1 MQVIAHNMLSQFA
14 ERQLNITDNNKS
26 KSSEKLSSGYRVNRA
41 ADDAAGLAISE
52 KLRWQVRGLKRASL
66 NISDGIS
73 LCQVAEGAL
82 NEVHAMLHRMNELA
96 IQASNDSNTQEDRK
110 AIQMEIDA
118 LLDEIDRIG
127 DDTEYNTMKLF
138 QGGYTDVL
146 DANGNPVR
154 LCDIPITDFHL
165 PAISNVNLNDGPVYM
180 GSQHYLNLS
189 ATLTENA
196 YTNTNFDLIF
206 GRGSTSHS
214 SIKVKYK
221 NDNGETVTV
230 IKDLDDLPIESES
243 FQENLQRYGR
253 VYKLKDGDIDLS
265 IMQEIYIEPHTGTS
279 QDYRIR
285 YSYMNNSDKMLD
297 IDFMFNADSAYND
310 DDNVEGYFIDG
321 QRVENFS
328 LYSTRYGNDFYMNL
342 FNQNSPYIY
351 DSFRNFTSFSIVDV
365 DNALP
370 FAVKVGWEYGYASSP
385 DALSI
390 GNYYAHTWDWNYYEN
405 LSHKLGGNTNGQ
417 DLAFSLLF
425 NYEQLRPDTAW
436 STAAEFTY
444 GFTQTSTD
452 QNLAGIPITYNQTS
466 KVHVDVLDL
475 WIQAGAVEG
484 SGMWVSIGAMDSG
497 ILGIR
502 GLDVTSHEH
511 AQRSMERVREAVEA
525 VSQQRSLIGVQQNR
539 LEHAKAIDDNTAEN
553 SQATESRIRDTDMA
567 AEMVNHSR
575 HNILQ
580 QAGQSMLSQANQ
592 IPKGV
597 LQLLQ

>member
-1 MQVIAHNMLSQFA
+1 MPVIAHNMLSQFT
-14 ERQLNITDNNKS
+14 ERQLNITDKNKS

-52 KLRWQVRGLKRASL
+52 KLRWQVRGLKRASI

-82 NEVHAMLHRMNELA
+82 NEVHAMLQRMNELA
-96 IQASNDSNTQEDRK
+96 VQAANDTNTKSDRE
-110 AIQMEIDA
+110 AIQNEIDA
-118 LLDEIDRIG
+118 LVDEIDRIG
-127 DDTEYNTMKLF
+127 EDTEFNTMKLF
-138 QGGYTDVL
+138 QGGMTDVL

-165 PAISNVNLNDGPVYM
+165 PAISNVNLNDGPVYR
-180 GSQHYLNLS
+180 GSRHYLNLS

-230 IKDLDDLPIESES
+230 IKDLDDLPIESEV
-243 FQENLQRYGR
+243 FQENFQRYGR

-279 QDYRIR
+279 QDYRIS
-285 YSYMNNSDKMLD
+285 YSYTNNSDKMLD
-297 IDFMFNADSAYND
+297 IDLMFNADSAYNNHD
-310 DDNVEGYFIDG
+310 RVEGYFING

-328 LYSTRYGNDFYMNL
+328 LYSTRYGNDFYRNL

-370 FAVKVGWEYGYASSP
+370 FAVKVGWEYGYASAP

-425 NYEQLRPDTAW
+425 NYEQLRPGTAL
-436 STAAEFTY
+436 SMAAKFTY

-452 QNLAGIPITYNQTS
+452 SNLTGVPITYNNTS

-502 GLDVTSHEH
+502 GLDVTSHEN
-511 AQRSMERVREAVEA
+511 AQRSMECVREAVEKI
-525 VSQQRSLIGVQQNR
+525 SQQRSLIGVQQNR

-553 SQATESRIRDTDMA
+553 SQSAESRIRDTDMA
-567 AEMVNHSR
+567 AEMVNHSK
-575 HNILQ
+575 HSILQ
-580 QAGQSMLSQANQ
+580 QAGQAMLSQANQ
-592 IPKGV
+592 IPKVV
-597 LQLLQ
+597 LRLLQ